1 MLIGAMVLAGLILML
16 LLAERG
22 SNMMWRD
29 GRPDA
34 LFYCRPCDLRYPR
47 HELRNRAELTCPAGH
62 TTEPVAGDFPLGT
75 VAIATCAAFIVA
87 AAALLALGAVPTP

>member
-22 SNMMWRD
+22 SGMIWHD
-29 GRPDA
+29 GRADA

-47 HELRNRAELTCPAGH
+47 GELRDQAALVCPLGH
-62 TTEPVAGDFPLGT
+62 QTEPLSGDFPLGT
-75 VAIATCAAFIVA
+75 WAIVTCLAFIGVA
-87 AAALLALGAVPTP
+87 AVLVASGAVPTP

>member
-22 SNMMWRD
+22 SSMMWGG
-29 GRPDA
+29 GRADA

-47 HELRNRAELTCPAGH
+47 GELGDRAELVCPHGH
-62 TTEPVAGDFPLGT
+62 FTEPVAGDFPVGT
-75 VAIATCAAFIVA
+75 VAIATCVAFICVA
-87 AAALLALGAVPTP
+87 AALIAIGAVPTP